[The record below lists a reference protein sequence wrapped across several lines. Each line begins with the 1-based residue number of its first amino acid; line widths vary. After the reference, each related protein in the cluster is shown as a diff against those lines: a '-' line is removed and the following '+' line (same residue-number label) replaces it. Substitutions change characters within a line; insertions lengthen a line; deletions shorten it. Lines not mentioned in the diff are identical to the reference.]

1 MCDTTLEESDPFLN
15 LELDIEAGI
24 NRELSSIKQELLS
37 ILTNVETVTEAMNRA
52 ILKEEDRREQF
63 RTLCS
68 LIDHLFGENIEM
80 IEKRKDDLKEI
91 DPSLQA
97 IDCKL
102 STRMERLRNVA
113 TKPDLESMK
122 TEMEKV
128 LSQQRIEKFQTNPQ
142 QEERRPQKG

>member
-1 MCDTTLEESDPFLN
+1 MSETTLEESDPFLKQE
-15 LELDIEAGI
+15 LEE
-24 NRELSSIKQELLS
+24 IKQELLS
-37 ILTNVETVTEAMNRA
+37 ILANVESVTEAMNRA
-52 ILKEEDRREQF
+52 ILKEEERREQF

-68 LIDHLFGENIEM
+68 LIDHSFGENIEM

-113 TKPDLESMK
+113 IKPDLKSMK
-122 TEMEKV
+122 TEMRRV

-142 QEERRPQKG
+142 QEEQRPQKG

>member
-1 MCDTTLEESDPFLN
+1 MCDTILEESDPFLN

-24 NRELSSIKQELLS
+24 NQELSSIKQELLS

-122 TEMEKV
+122 REMEKV

>member
-1 MCDTTLEESDPFLN
+1 MCDTTLEEGDPFLN

-24 NRELSSIKQELLS
+24 NQELSSIKQELLS

-97 IDCKL
+97 MDCKL
-102 STRMERLRNVA
+102 STRMTRLRNVT
-113 TKPDLESMK
+113 TKPDLKSMK
-122 TEMEKV
+122 TEMSRV
-128 LSQQRIEKFQTNPQ
+128 LSQQRIEKLQTNPK
-142 QEERRPQKG
+142 QEEQRPQKG

>member
-1 MCDTTLEESDPFLN
+1 MDDTTLEESDPFLKQE
-15 LELDIEAGI
+15 LEE
-24 NRELSSIKQELLS
+24 IKQELLS
-37 ILTNVETVTEAMNRA
+37 ILANVESVTEAMNRA

-68 LIDHLFGENIEM
+68 LIDHSFGENIEM

-113 TKPDLESMK
+113 IKPDLKSMK
-122 TEMEKV
+122 TEMRRV

-142 QEERRPQKG
+142 QEEQRPQKG

>member
-24 NRELSSIKQELLS
+24 KQELLS
-37 ILTNVETVTEAMNRA
+37 ILANVETVTEAMNKA

>member
-24 NRELSSIKQELLS
+24 NQELSSIKQELLS
-37 ILTNVETVTEAMNRA
+37 ILTKVETLTEAMNRV
-52 ILKEEDRREQF
+52 ILKEESRRKQF
-63 RTLCS
+63 KILCS
-68 LIDHLFGENIEM
+68 SIDYLFGENIGM
-80 IEKRKDDLKEI
+80 IEKRKDDLREI

-102 STRMERLRNVA
+102 STRMGRLRNVA

-142 QEERRPQKG
+142 QEERRPQNG

>member
-1 MCDTTLEESDPFLN
+1 MCDITLEESDPFLN

-24 NRELSSIKQELLS
+24 NQELSSIKQELLS
-37 ILTNVETVTEAMNRA
+37 ILTKVETLTEAMNRV
-52 ILKEEDRREQF
+52 ILKEESRRKQF
-63 RTLCS
+63 KILCS
-68 LIDHLFGENIEM
+68 SIDYLFGENIGM
-80 IEKRKDDLKEI
+80 IEKRKDDLREI

-102 STRMERLRNVA
+102 STRMGRLRNVA

-128 LSQQRIEKFQTNPQ
+128 LSQQRIEKFQINPQ
-142 QEERRPQKG
+142 QEEQRPQKG

>member
-1 MCDTTLEESDPFLN
+1 MCDTTLDGSDLFLN
-15 LELDIEAGI
+15 PEQNMEAGI
-24 NRELSSIKQELLS
+24 NQEFSSIKQELLS
-37 ILTNVETVTEAMNRA
+37 ILTNVETLTEAMNRV
-52 ILKEEDRREQF
+52 ILKEEGRREQF
-63 RTLCS
+63 KILCS
-68 LIDHLFGENIEM
+68 SIDYLFGENIGM

-122 TEMEKV
+122 TEMRRI
-128 LSQQRIEKFQTNPQ
+128 LSQQRIEKLHTNPQ
-142 QEERRPQKG
+142 QEEQRPQKG

>member
-1 MCDTTLEESDPFLN
+1 MCDTILEESDSFLN

-24 NRELSSIKQELLS
+24 NQELSSIKQELLS
-37 ILTNVETVTEAMNRA
+37 ILTKVETLTEAMNRV
-52 ILKEEDRREQF
+52 ILKEESRREQF
-63 RTLCS
+63 KILCS
-68 LIDHLFGENIEM
+68 SIDYLFGENIGM

-122 TEMEKV
+122 TEMRRI
-128 LSQQRIEKFQTNPQ
+128 LSQQRIEKLHTNPQ
-142 QEERRPQKG
+142 QEEQRPQKG

>member
-1 MCDTTLEESDPFLN
+1 MSDTAVEESDPFLKQE
-15 LELDIEAGI
+15 LEG
-24 NRELSSIKQELLS
+24 IKQELLS
-37 ILTNVETVTEAMNRA
+37 ILANVETVTEAMNRA

-68 LIDHLFGENIEM
+68 LIDHSFGENIKV
-80 IEKRKDDLKEI
+80 IEKRRDDLKEI

-113 TKPDLESMK
+113 IKPDLKSMK
-122 TEMEKV
+122 IEMEKV
-128 LSQQRIEKFQTNPQ
+128 LSQQGIEKFQTNPQ
-142 QEERRPQKG
+142 QEEQRPQKG

>member
-15 LELDIEAGI
+15 PEQNTEAGI
-24 NRELSSIKQELLS
+24 NQELSVIKQELLS
-37 ILTNVETVTEAMNRA
+37 ILANVEIVTEAMDRA

-63 RTLCS
+63 RNLCS
-68 LIDHLFGENIEM
+68 SIDHLFGENIEM

-102 STRMERLRNVA
+102 STRMERLREVA
-113 TKPDLESMK
+113 IKPDLKSMK
-122 TEMEKV
+122 IEMEKV
-128 LSQQRIEKFQTNPQ
+128 LSQQKIEKFQTNPQ
-142 QEERRPQKG
+142 QEDQRPQKG

>member
-24 NRELSSIKQELLS
+24 NQELSSIRQELLS
-37 ILTNVETVTEAMNRA
+37 ILTKVETLTEAMNRV
-52 ILKEEDRREQF
+52 ILKEESRRKQF
-63 RTLCS
+63 KILCS
-68 LIDHLFGENIEM
+68 SIDYLFGENIGM
-80 IEKRKDDLKEI
+80 IEKRKDDLREI

-102 STRMERLRNVA
+102 STRMGRLRNVA

-122 TEMEKV
+122 TEMRKV
-128 LSQQRIEKFQTNPQ
+128 LLQQRIEKSQMNPQ
-142 QEERRPQKG
+142 QKEQRPQKG

>member
-1 MCDTTLEESDPFLN
+1 MCDTTLEKSDLFLN
-15 LELDIEAGI
+15 LEQDMEVGTSQ
-24 NRELSSIKQELLS
+24 ELLSIKQELLS
-37 ILTNVETVTEAMNRA
+37 ILTNVEALTEAMDRV
-52 ILKEEDRREQF
+52 ILKEESRREQF
-63 RTLCS
+63 KILCS
-68 LIDHLFGENIEM
+68 SINYLFGENIEM

-122 TEMEKV
+122 TEMRRI
-128 LSQQRIEKFQTNPQ
+128 LSQQRIEKLQTNPQ
-142 QEERRPQKG
+142 QEEQRPQKG

>member
-24 NRELSSIKQELLS
+24 KQELLS
-37 ILTNVETVTEAMNRA
+37 ILANVETVTEAMNKA

-63 RTLCS
+63 RILCS
-68 LIDHLFGENIEM
+68 SIDYLFGENIKV
-80 IEKRKDDLKEI
+80 IEKRKDDLEEI
-91 DPSLQA
+91 DPSLHSIA
-97 IDCKL
+97 CKL

-113 TKPDLESMK
+113 IKPDLKSMK
-122 TEMEKV
+122 TGMRRV
-128 LSQQRIEKFQTNPQ
+128 LSQQRIEKLQTNPQ

>member
-1 MCDTTLEESDPFLN
+1 MCDNTLEESDPFLN
-15 LELDIEAGI
+15 LEPDMEAG
-24 NRELSSIKQELLS
+24 IKQELLS
-37 ILTNVETVTEAMNRA
+37 ILTNVETLTEAMNRV
-52 ILKEEDRREQF
+52 ILKEEGRREQF
-63 RTLCS
+63 KILCS
-68 LIDHLFGENIEM
+68 SIDYLFGENIGT

-122 TEMEKV
+122 TEMRRV
-128 LSQQRIEKFQTNPQ
+128 LSQQRIEKLQTNPQ
-142 QEERRPQKG
+142 QEEQRPQKG